1 MTASEGRERRPRH
14 AAAAGS
20 QRVRSPL

>member
-1 MTASEGRERRPRH
+1 MTASEGRGRRPRH